1 MTSIDY
7 GKLYSDG
14 LPEPAPKWAP
24 FPPYY
29 FVGGNNDPEEIPIEG
44 LVEAAASVL
53 RREGSKL
60 AIYNLGLGPQGYP
73 GLRQF
78 VADRCKRVR
87 GMDVPI
93 DDVMIVTG
101 SGQSWRH
108 SIVRRVLLP
117 GRDAALPPAWR
128 ETGSDQAG

>member
-1 MTSIDY
+1 MSATTIDY
-7 GKLYSDG
+7 GKLFSTG
-14 LPEPAPKWAP
+14 LPNPASRWAP

-29 FVGGNNDPEEIPIEG
+29 FVGGNNDPEQIPIEG

-78 VADRCKRVR
+78 VADKAKQHR
-87 GMDVPI
+87 GIAASI
-93 DDVMIVTG
+93 DDVTILTG
-101 SGQSWRH
+101 S
-108 SIVRRVLLP
+108 
-117 GRDAALPPAWR
+117 
-128 ETGSDQAG
+128 

>member
-7 GKLYSDG
+7 DKLYSEG
-14 LPEPAPKWAP
+14 LPDPAAKWAP

-29 FVGGNNDPEEIPIEG
+29 FVGGNNDPEQIPIEG

-78 VADRCKRVR
+78 VADKSKQHR
-87 GMDVPI
+87 GINAAVDVI
-93 DDVMIVTG
+93 MITTG
-101 SGQSWRH
+101 
-108 SIVRRVLLP
+108 
-117 GRDAALPPAWR
+117 
-128 ETGSDQAG
+128 